1 MNEAKSTRL
10 IDYLEHIVQAIERV
24 RDYVEDM
31 NEVTFLMD
39 RRTQDAVIR
48 NFEIIGEACNNVT
61 KQFPA
66 YADSHPEIPWRF
78 AYEMR
83 NVLAHGYF
91 KVDLEIVWR
100 TIHHDLPPIHDQ
112 ARMLLAVEQSRLPAN
127 TDF

>member
-1 MNEAKSTRL
+1 MTTSESNRL
-10 IDYLEHIVQAIERV
+10 SDYLGHIVQAIERI
-24 RDYVEDM
+24 DGYVEGM
-31 NEVTFLMD
+31 AEAVFLTD
-39 RRTQDAVIR
+39 QRTQDAVIR
-48 NFEIIGEACNNVT
+48 NFEIIGEACNNVA

-100 TIHHDLPPIHDQ
+100 TIHSDLPTIHRQ
-112 ARMLLAVEQSRLPAN
+112 TSVLLATVP
-127 TDF
+127 